1 MDLPLSTNFSILLLC
16 IMSATSMM
24 HLIFAGESDTLF
36 KYIACVVMAGVSISM
51 FGIVSEETVHIIVG
65 LIK

>member
-1 MDLPLSTNFSILLLC
+1 MDLPLNTNFSILLLC
-16 IMSATSMM
+16 IIAATSMM
-24 HLIFAGESDTLF
+24 RLIFSGETNTPF
-36 KYIACVVMAGVSISM
+36 KYIACVVMAGVAISM